1 MLCCACGGGAN
12 PFESVA
18 DLRATLDSWIQTDP
32 SNRPIAGRGQIE
44 EWDVSGL
51 TDLSHAFCAQSG
63 DTRCNTIRSDFNAN
77 ISKWTV
83 SQVTSLESSFEGAQS
98 FVGQGMENW
107 NVENVVNFNNTFTG
121 CT

>member
-32 SNRPIAGRGQIE
+32 SNRPIVGRGRIE
-44 EWDVSGL
+44 QWDVSGL
-51 TDLSHAFCAQSG
+51 TDLSHAFYARPG

-77 ISKWTV
+77 ISRWNV